1 MVRTRAPWAV
11 RQAHGLGGDGG
22 ADLPRVVE
30 LVDLVPEGVPV
41 AVREALFPY
50 GGEHGPVADARG
62 VEGEAQESG
71 SGDLDPPDAGLGG
84 DAVAQDA
91 GDLQGGQ
98 RGGPASWR
106 ATAQA

>member
-1 MVRTRAPWAV
+1 M
-11 RQAHGLGGDGG
+11 
-22 ADLPRVVE
+22 VE

-98 RGGPASWR
+98 RSGPASWR